1 MNDRGRQRQGV
12 VTGANLPPGTYR
24 YQAPRRTLD
33 VDFEY
38 RVHPR
43 VSLFVAGRNV
53 FNEPSTYQEVYGPGT
68 PEYARTATY
77 WEHAVNYVI
86 GVKGSF

>member
-1 MNDRGRQRQGV
+1 MRAGDFPHLA
-12 VTGANLPPGTYR
+12 GANLPPGTYR

-33 VDFEY
+33 VDCEY

-43 VSLFVAGRNV
+43 ISLFVVGRNV
-53 FNEPSTYQEVYGPGT
+53 FNEASTYQEVYGPGT

-86 GVKGSF
+86 GFKGSF